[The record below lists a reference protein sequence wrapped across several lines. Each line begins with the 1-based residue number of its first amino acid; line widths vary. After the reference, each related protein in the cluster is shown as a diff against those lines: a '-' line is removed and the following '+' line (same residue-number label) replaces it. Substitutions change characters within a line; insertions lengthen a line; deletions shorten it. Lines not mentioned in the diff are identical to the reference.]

1 VELLN
6 GGKAVHQIS
15 VKIYYEDTDAG
26 GIVYYGNYLRYL
38 ERARTEFLL
47 DHGISVVEFHH
58 QGLFFAVTH
67 VDIHYK
73 RSARLGET
81 INITT
86 EIAEMKNASV
96 VLKSLIFRDDVI
108 LVEAYVTFACIDKD
122 GKPKRLPGELRKLSE

>member
-1 VELLN
+1 M
-6 GGKAVHQIS
+6 HRIS

-26 GIVYYGNYLRYL
+26 GVVYYGNYLRYL

-47 DHGISVVEFHH
+47 VHGISVAEFHN

-67 VDIHYK
+67 ADIHFK
-73 RSARLGET
+73 RPARLGET
-81 INITT
+81 INVTT

-96 VLKSLIFRDDVI
+96 TLKSLIFRNDVT

-122 GKPKRLPGELRKLSE
+122 GRPKRLPEELRKLSASINT